1 MKLNVIENFTKETI
15 ITPNT
20 IIKGDCLEVMKNIEK
35 GSIDLVLTDP
45 PYQMT
50 ACKWDEIIDFDLMW
64 GELKRFRNYTTP
76 IVLFGSEPF
85 SSHLR
90 MSNIK
95 EFKYDWV
102 WEKNIKTNFL
112 HAKNQPLRGIENIIV
127 FYKKCGRYFPIKT
140 KGHKPTQSSKG
151 SSKGKLYHGENIR
164 NYKGGDT
171 ERYPDTLINNIKVVP
186 RNERFHPTQKPVALL
201 EYLIKTY
208 TNEGDTVLDF
218 TSGSFSTAIAC
229 INTNRK
235 FIGIEKDEKYFEVG
249 KNRIIERLNELK

>member
-1 MKLNVIENFTKETI
+1 MKLNVIENFTKESV

-35 GSIDLVLTDP
+35 GSVDLVLTDL
-45 PYQMT
+45 PYQMV
-50 ACKWDEIIDFDLMW
+50 ACEWDKLIPFDLMW
-64 GELKRFRNYTTP
+64 KELKRFRNDNTP

-95 EFKYDWV
+95 EYKYDWV

-112 HAKNQPLRGIENIIV
+112 HAKTQPLRNAEDIIV
-127 FYKKCGRYFPIKT
+127 FYERYGQYFPIKT
-140 KGHKPTQSSKG
+140 KGHKPTQSAKG
-151 SSKGKLYHGENIR
+151 CSKGKLYRGSNVI
-164 NYKGGDT
+164 NYNGGDT
-171 ERYPDTLINNIKVVP
+171 ERYPSTIINNIKVVT
-186 RNERFHPTQKPVALL
+186 RGERFHPTQKPVALL

-208 TNEGDTVLDF
+208 THEGDTVLDF

-235 FIGIEKDEKYFEVG
+235 FIGIEKDEKYFGVG

>member
-1 MKLNVIENFTKETI
+1 MVECQWDKLI
-15 ITPNT
+15 P
-20 IIKGDCLEVMKNIEK
+20 
-35 GSIDLVLTDP
+35 
-45 PYQMT
+45 
-50 ACKWDEIIDFDLMW
+50 FDLMW
-64 GELKRFRNYTTP
+64 KELKRFRNDNTP

-85 SSHLR
+85 SSALR

-95 EFKYDWV
+95 EFKYDWI
-102 WEKNIKTNFL
+102 WKKNRTTGFQLSKKRPLKDFENVSVFYN
-112 HAKNQPLRGIENIIV
+112 KQPLYINTKLI
-127 FYKKCGRYFPIKT
+127 KLDKPIDTYRK
-140 KGHKPTQSSKG
+140 
-151 SSKGKLYHGENIR
+151 N
-164 NYKGGDT
+164 KGGSIINT
-171 ERYPDTLINNIKVVP
+171 FKSNKEHKRYYTGYNRMVLEFK
-186 RNERFHPTQKPVALL
+186 NEHNVGKYKHPTQKPIALL